1 MPVHRSKLENRPMN
15 TPISREYVA
24 SHVPERPA
32 DAHKGVFGHLFI
44 VAGSPGFTGAAF
56 LACEGALRSGV
67 GLVTLGVPASLNSVM
82 EIKTTEAMT
91 LSLPETDR
99 HTLSCAA
106 IEPAV
111 EFAERCSAVGLGPG
125 ISRQED
131 TERFVHRFLEK
142 TGLPAVVDADGL
154 NALAGNLQL
163 LEARTAPTILT
174 PHPGEMSRLIGQPT
188 ANIQRDRQGCALA
201 FAKDRN
207 VILVLKGASTV
218 IASPNG
224 DVVVNTT
231 GGAGLACGGTG
242 DILTGLIGGLLAQG
256 VSPWDSA
263 VIGVYLHGLAGDIA
277 AEERTEWG
285 MVAGDV
291 VRALPAAWKH
301 VTRDR
306 HGTGQ

>member
-1 MPVHRSKLENRPMN
+1 MH
-15 TPISREYVA
+15 TAISREYVA
-24 SHVPERPA
+24 SLVPARPA

-67 GLVTLGVPASLNSVM
+67 GLVTLGVPATLNSIM

-91 LSLPETDR
+91 LPLPETKR

-106 IEPAV
+106 VGPALG
-111 EFAERCSAVGLGPG
+111 FAGKCSAIALGPG
-125 ISRQED
+125 ISRDGD

-142 TGLPAVVDADGL
+142 AELPAVVDADGL
-154 NALAGNLQL
+154 NALAGNVEVLG
-163 LEARTAPTILT
+163 ARTAPTVLT
-174 PHPGEMSRLIGQPT
+174 PHPGEMSRLIGATT
-188 ANIQRDRQGCALA
+188 ADIQRDREGCALS
-201 FAKDRN
+201 FAKERN
-207 VILVLKGASTV
+207 VVLVLKGAGTV
-218 IASPNG
+218 IASPDG
-224 DVVVNTT
+224 DVAVNTT

-242 DILTGLIGGLLAQG
+242 DVLTGLIGGLLAQG
-256 VSPWDSA
+256 VSAWNSA
-263 VIGVYLHGLAGDIA
+263 VLGAYLHGSAGDLA

-291 VRALPAAWKH
+291 VRALSVAWKR
-301 VTRDR
+301 VTRDV